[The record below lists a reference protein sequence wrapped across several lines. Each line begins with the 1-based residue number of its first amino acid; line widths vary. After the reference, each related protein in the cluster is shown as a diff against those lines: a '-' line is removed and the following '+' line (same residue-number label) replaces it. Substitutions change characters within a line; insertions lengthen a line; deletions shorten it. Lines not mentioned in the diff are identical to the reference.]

1 MLPAAGTPGDRGT
14 AMWNMQ
20 DEDDA
25 RLPDTLFRI
34 SGMSGRPR
42 QDDYQLV
49 ANCLHHP
56 RSDIRERAIL
66 IGGLRWQDPTV
77 LGYFQGALVGGAEPD
92 DENRRLMIECL
103 VLHRVDQQ
111 GDPESLVAFLRRLAF
126 DLPPD
131 SMTRKAA
138 QAGVDRLRGRLD
150 AKTYA
155 SLDYD
160 RLPAEADLRPS

>member
-1 MLPAAGTPGDRGT
+1 
-14 AMWNMQ
+14 MWNTHEE
-20 DEDDA
+20 DEG
-25 RLPDTLFRI
+25 RLLDTLFRI

-56 RSDIRERAIL
+56 RSEIRERAIL

-77 LGYFQGALVGGAEPD
+77 LGYFQGALVGGAELD

-111 GDPESLVAFLRRLAF
+111 GDPEPLVAFLRRLAF
-126 DLPPD
+126 DLSPD

-138 QAGVDRLRGRLD
+138 LAGVDRLRGRMD
-150 AKTYA
+150 AQTYA
-155 SLDYD
+155 SLDYNQ
-160 RLPAEADLRPS
+160 LPAEADADARLS